1 MYFDWRL
8 WAFTEGLRLRIA
20 VTVGIGLLAA
30 SVGILRLAL
39 LGWLL
44 GAIFKGKQLDEMLLP
59 VVLVA
64 VTMLVRGVLEHIRT
78 MAAHRTAAQ
87 VQRRLRRII
96 YDKIVELG
104 PAHFGQKRTGDVI
117 TSLIDGVE
125 QLETYFGQ
133 YLPQLFVA
141 ALTPVLIAGFA
152 AYFDVYIAG
161 VLLVAA
167 LLTLIMPAGFHAWDY
182 KNALARSRAY
192 KAFAADFLDSI
203 HGLATL
209 KAFGQS
215 KTRLKLLSERAHELF
230 RSTMWVLAT
239 NALARGITDAGIA
252 IGAAV
257 ALGVGAWRV
266 SNGDASLQTL
276 LIILMMG
283 TEAFRP
289 LRDLRALLHNGMV
302 GQSAAIGIFNIL
314 ENKPVI
320 NQSSKEAPSD
330 LSSTLEFREVVFR
343 YPGSEEPAHKHVTFE
358 VKAGERV
365 GVVGA
370 SGSGKSTI
378 LKLLLRLY
386 DPNEGEVKIGGV
398 DIRELNFA
406 TLRGQLAVVSQDT
419 HLFHGSV
426 MENLIFG
433 KPDASKD
440 EVRKAA
446 VAANAHEFISKLPD
460 GYDTII
466 GERGIKLSGGQRQR
480 IAIARALLRDAN
492 ILVLDEALS
501 AVDAENEW
509 LIQEALNRLMQDR
522 TTLVF
527 AHRLSSVIDCDRIL
541 VMDGGKLVDS
551 GTHMELIS
559 RTGPY
564 RDLMA
569 AQAQEGV
576 GVKGVEAGDDV
587 IGPHEDTNHLLE
599 DVESLDEGII
609 SAQELGWGEAIKVM
623 FLKVRPWRGKVGL
636 TLFCGVTRVMAFIG
650 IGVAG
655 ALAVAAVKAGEV
667 YLPYL
672 YMLAVLA
679 PIAGIFHWLESWVAH
694 DMAFRMLTEMRI
706 DLFRKLDA
714 LAPAYLTRRRSG
726 DLVSMATQDVEMVE
740 YFFAHTLAPAFIAI
754 LVPGVVLL
762 TLGHWHW
769 LIALVLLPFLLFV
782 GLTPFLMRGRIDQLG
797 SRTREALGDLNA
809 HAVDSVQG
817 LAEIAAFQREEMR
830 GDELDKK
837 TENYLVVRVPFFR
850 DLSLQ
855 HAALDVATGLGA
867 LGVIVAGFI
876 LVTKGSVDP
885 DFLPMLAL
893 LSMAAFL
900 PVSEIA
906 HVGRQLADTLGAARR
921 ISAVDNEPVVVTD
934 GSGEAINQK
943 DTREGLLLE
952 NVEFR
957 YAGRRENAIAGLSLE
972 IPIGNTIALVGPSGA
987 GKTTLANLLLR
998 FWDPQS
1004 GKIYLDGCN
1013 LKEFPLDDLRARFAP
1028 VAQDTYLFNESLRS
1042 NIMLARPDAS
1052 EIELMQAVK
1061 NSALQDFVGQ
1071 LPEGLD
1077 TQVGER
1083 GVRLSGGQRQRV
1095 SIARAFLKDAPFLV
1109 LDEATSHLDAVS
1121 ENAVRSTLNTLMQRR
1136 TTIVIAHR
1144 LSTVRDADMIVVL
1157 DEGRLAETGKHDE
1170 LIAKGGLYAHLVQ
1183 RQLASVAAE

>member
-8 WAFTEGLRLRIA
+8 WAFTEGVRLRIA
-20 VTVGIGLLAA
+20 GTVGIGLLSA
-30 SVGILRLAL
+30 SVGIARLAL

-44 GAIFKGKQLDEMLLP
+44 GATFKGKQIDELLIP
-59 VVLVA
+59 IALVA
-64 VTMLVRGVLEHIRT
+64 ATMLVRGVLEHLRT
-78 MAAHRTAAQ
+78 MAAHHTAAQ
-87 VQRRLRRII
+87 VQRRLRRVI

-141 ALTPVLIAGFA
+141 GLTPVLIAGFA
-152 AYFDVYIAG
+152 AFLDIYIAG

-167 LLTLIMPAGFHAWDY
+167 LLTLVAPAGFHAWDY

-215 KTRLKLLSERAHELF
+215 KARLKLLSERAHELF

-314 ENKPVI
+314 EDKVVI
-320 NQSSKEAPSD
+320 ADPSQPSLRE
-330 LSSTLEFREVVFR
+330 LSPTLEFNEVVFH
-343 YPGSEEPAHKHVTFE
+343 YPGSEEAAHKKVSFA

-386 DPNEGEVKIGGV
+386 DPSEGVVQIGGI

-406 TLRGQLAVVSQDT
+406 TLRSQMAVVSQDT
-419 HLFHGSV
+419 HLFHGTV
-426 MENLIFG
+426 AENLAFG
-433 KPDASKD
+433 KPNASID
-440 EVRKAA
+440 EMHEAA
-446 VAANAHEFISKLPD
+446 IAANAHEFISRLPD

-480 IAIARALLRDAN
+480 IAIARALLRDAA

-509 LIQEALNRLMQDR
+509 LIQEALNRLMQGR

-541 VMDGGKLVDS
+541 VLEEGKLVDS
-551 GTHMELIS
+551 GAHMELIS
-559 RTGPY
+559 RAGPY
-564 RDLMA
+564 RDLMD
-569 AQAQEGV
+569 AQAHEGL
-576 GVKGVEAGDDV
+576 GRKGVEARDGIIVDHVDMD
-587 IGPHEDTNHLLE
+587 PLLE
-599 DVESLDEGII
+599 SVEDLDEGII
-609 SAQELGWGEAIKVM
+609 GAKGLSWLEAFKIM
-623 FLKVRPWRGKVGL
+623 FSKVRPWRDKVWL
-636 TLFCGVTRVMAFIG
+636 TLFCGITRVMAFIG
-650 IGVAG
+650 IGVTG
-655 ALAVAAVKAGEV
+655 ALAVAAVKSGEA

-672 YMLAVLA
+672 YILAILA

-726 DLVSMATQDVEMVE
+726 DLVAMATQDVEMVE

-754 LVPGVVLL
+754 LVPGIVLL
-762 TLGHWHW
+762 TLGYSHW
-769 LIALVLLPFLLFV
+769 LIAIVLLPFLLFV
-782 GLTPFLMRGRIDQLG
+782 GLTPFLMRGRIDRLG

-817 LAEIAAFQREEMR
+817 LAEIAAFQREATR
-830 GDELDKK
+830 GDELDTK
-837 TENYLVVRVPFFR
+837 TEDYLSVRVPFFR

-855 HAALDVATGLGA
+855 HAALDVATGLGG
-867 LGVIVAGFI
+867 LGVVVTGSM
-876 LVTKGSVDP
+876 LVTGGTVDIAL
-885 DFLPMLAL
+885 LPMLTL

-921 ISAVDNEPVVVTD
+921 IHAVDNEPVVVAD
-934 GSGEAINQK
+934 GPGKNTSKGDDRK
-943 DTREGLLLE
+943 GLILE

-957 YAGRRENAIAGLSLE
+957 YAGRREQAIAGVSLE
-972 IPIGNTIALVGPSGA
+972 IPIGSTVALVGPSGA

-1004 GKIYLDGCN
+1004 GAIRLDGRN
-1013 LKEFPLDDLRARFAP
+1013 LREFRLDDLRAWFAL
-1028 VAQDTYLFNESLRS
+1028 VAQDTYLFNDTLRS

-1052 EIELMQAVK
+1052 ETELMRAVQ
-1061 NSALQDFVGQ
+1061 NAALQDFIEQ
-1071 LPEGLD
+1071 LPQGLE
-1077 TQVGER
+1077 TRVGER

-1121 ENAVRSTLNTLMQRR
+1121 ENAVRNALKALMQQR

-1144 LSTVRDADMIVVL
+1144 LSTVRDTDMIVVL
-1157 DEGRLAETGKHDE
+1157 DEGRLMETGSHDE
-1170 LIAKGGLYAHLVQ
+1170 LITKGGLYAHLVQ
-1183 RQLASVAAE
+1183 RQLAGMAAE